1 MKSLLIVTALIEL
14 GAGLALMCCPS
25 LTVALAG
32 DPGGRGQ
39 MDQPFSTASGS
50 VSDISR
56 RRNWLSC
63 FRRGEFAALCS
74 ACAVG
79 KRRSPL
85 SEHFGLP
92 DARFDLDD

>member
-39 MDQPFSTASGS
+39 MGSTIFNRIWFRQRYFSSQELA
-50 VSDISR
+50 
-56 RRNWLSC
+56 
-63 FRRGEFAALCS
+63 
-74 ACAVG
+74 
-79 KRRSPL
+79 
-85 SEHFGLP
+85 
-92 DARFDLDD
+92 